1 MRTFLSYFNLV
12 NFIVMILVT
21 VYVMLNFWEQ
31 LHDWWLGIYTY
42 YIILGISGIVLSL
55 WIALDGKRLTNYA
68 AKLKI
73 LEKNLADLEKKI
85 KLIKS

>member
-1 MRTFLSYFNLV
+1 
-12 NFIVMILVT
+12 MILVT
-21 VYVMLNFWEQ
+21 VYIMLNFWEQ
-31 LHDWWLGIYTY
+31 SHDWWSGISTY

-68 AKLKI
+68 KKLKT